1 MGFVSMDGTCLMFS
15 EYHKLSLF
23 KLEHFKDDIYSD
35 DSNFPSNPIN
45 NMANLSKLCVL
56 IQLFLL

>member
-1 MGFVSMDGTCLMFS
+1 MDGTCLMFS